1 MPPIN
6 DPIVAALPEMVKG
19 SLERVD
25 VDVRK
30 DLLLN
35 IVLSGGGSCAPG
47 TAERLHSD
55 VALSLCAPFKA
66 KIVAPAAF
74 ERKFGVWIGGSILS
88 SLGSFQQMWL
98 SKKEYDDDGPTR
110 LVEGRWD

>member
-1 MPPIN
+1 M
-6 DPIVAALPEMVKG
+6 
-19 SLERVD
+19 
-25 VDVRK
+25 DVR
-30 DLLLN
+30 
-35 IVLSGGGSCAPG
+35 CAASRVR
-47 TAERLHSD
+47 TDR
-55 VALSLCAPFKA
+55 
-66 KIVAPAAF
+66 APAAF